1 MIRKTHGC
9 MLIHSQGLS
18 FFIYNIGN
26 VGGGKLKNT
35 RVFPLIFGFF
45 ILFIGI
51 IILLN
56 IAGIHVHG
64 GSIFAIFIL
73 FIGYQLL
80 KRKKKVIGYIFIAFG
95 SLILLSIFDL
105 IGFIISIALIFYGYR
120 MIRSKQKEEQIFE
133 SNIDN
138 ERIPKTDHV
147 TGEGNTE
154 ESSYTYRFLT
164 PQKKHTLIGS
174 CLLTGSRW
182 ELRDLDIWY
191 GIGEVKIDLS
201 RANIPENKSTI
212 IINGWIGDV
221 DIFVPYDLDVSII
234 ARVGVGEI
242 KIFGNKESGLNR
254 STAVETN
261 GYHKEIKRVEIV
273 VNLFVGDIDV
283 NYL

>member
-1 MIRKTHGC
+1 M
-9 MLIHSQGLS
+9 
-18 FFIYNIGN
+18 
-26 VGGGKLKNT
+26 KNA
-35 RVFPLIFGFF
+35 RIFPLLLGFF

-64 GSIFAIFIL
+64 GGIFAIFIL

-80 KRKKKVIGYIFIAFG
+80 KRQKKVIGYIFIAIG
-95 SLILLSIFDL
+95 SLILLSIFNL
-105 IGFIISIALIFYGYR
+105 VGFIISIALIYYGYR
-120 MIRSKQKEEQIFE
+120 LIRSKQKEEQNFV

-138 ERIPKTDHV
+138 EGIPETERRA
-147 TGEGNTE
+147 GEGYKE
-154 ESSYTYRFLT
+154 ESSYTYRILT

-174 CLLTGSRW
+174 CILSGSRW
-182 ELRDLDIWY
+182 ELRDLDIWH

-221 DIFVPYDLDVSII
+221 DIFVPYDLEVSII

-261 GYHKEIKRVEIV
+261 GYHKEIKRVEII